1 MDHDATV
8 VIYNKFSGLQH
19 YSRWSHKRAR
29 MIPANSPPS
38 LLFGPQMCLWWR
50 KRDLKFPPLR
60 LLPFKFKSTFWNSDF
75 FVHCLKWRGPSADGC
90 ILPEEQ
96 LTGWNR
102 FNPVETDNFKF
113 GKTCRNLFS
122 RGSKFSWMQLL
133 GTIKC
138 LLPLSQSFSLSLTL
152 FLSPLSF
159 WLSFKF

>member
-1 MDHDATV
+1 
-8 VIYNKFSGLQH
+8 
-19 YSRWSHKRAR
+19 
-29 MIPANSPPS
+29 MIFPNSPPS

-138 LLPLSQSFSLSLTL
+138 LLPLSQSFSLSLSLSFSAPFLSDSLSTYNPFTSQSLFLYLSLSINSYCL
-152 FLSPLSF
+152 FLSLS
-159 WLSFKF
+159 